1 MANTYSWN
9 CRTVDAYP
17 THTDENGVT
26 ESQVVYN
33 VHYRVTG
40 TDGTNVSTVIG
51 TQTIETADLS
61 SFTAFDSVNHDTM
74 IAWTKAAMGEDRVSD
89 IEASLDSQIAEL
101 VSPKS
106 VTLSIAV
113 DEPMEGSVPP
123 PAPAEET
130 PAE

>member
-1 MANTYSWN
+1 MANTYSWD

-40 TDGTNVSTVIG
+40 TDGTYSSTVIG
-51 TQTIETADLS
+51 TQTLETADLS
-61 SFTAFDSVNHDTM
+61 GFTAFDAVTHEDM
-74 IAWTKAAMGEDRVSD
+74 IAWTKGAMGAERVSE
-89 IEASLDSQIAEL
+89 IEASLDSQIADL
-101 VSPKS
+101 AAPSS
-106 VTLSIAV
+106 VTLTIA
-113 DEPMEGSVPP
+113 EPTPEVV
-123 PAPAEET
+123 EET